1 MFLTIRESRSRPLSL
16 LPIIVIAPCKENSKN
31 IFFLGIYDEVLL
43 KFHKTLEIKFSLLHL
58 LRVTRAGAKV
68 CSISLVLKPNLNR
81 AQRSRW
87 VSTRWPLG
95 RVGREREK
103 HSGFNGTGRREGM
116 EQGQEK
122 VRSGAA
128 SHAVF
133 YSPSQARNLDMMLL
147 TSCVSNFDGIDMSS
161 PFVSTGVSCENEC
174 PLFWL
179 DLQLS

>member
-1 MFLTIRESRSRPLSL
+1 MS
-16 LPIIVIAPCKENSKN
+16 V
-31 IFFLGIYDEVLL
+31 
-43 KFHKTLEIKFSLLHL
+43 H
-58 LRVTRAGAKV
+58 
-68 CSISLVLKPNLNR
+68 
-81 AQRSRW
+81 
-87 VSTRWPLG
+87 RWPLG

-122 VRSGAA
+122 VRSVAA

-161 PFVSTGVSCENEC
+161 PFVSTGVSRENEC
-174 PLFWL
+174 PLF
-179 DLQLS
+179 